1 MPKFDRSQA
10 HVKVQ
15 TWGTYPDANSGL
27 MNFLDARYRKENIGH
42 ASLEM
47 RLPGSPDNVA
57 LVNEFCYKD
66 PQIPVEIKKQKKSD
80 GTEEMEY
87 VIRFSFIPSNNAPF
101 SLNYSYKDDTS
112 YERAGHHTTDSHY
125 LEVSELEE
133 RRASKRIIRVFP
145 ACSLTEKGRSLDFS
159 TSKGQYIL
167 KVKEIENREDLLKT
181 AELLEK
187 KCEALKGGKEH
198 IDFYHPD
205 NKTILIAANRI
216 GIVLPNGEF
225 SREQLDDI
233 LNMSEIKKRVQEQV
247 AQLKLE
253 QSVLKEKVLQKDKTD
268 ENIQLIEALKSVLEK
283 VNDSNPGILPTEIE
297 KLKIP
302 QNIKDELLILTDS
315 NELEELKAKLKNLC
329 QQYQNENNQITTDSL
344 YFFSTQ
350 DDYLCRGRPADAEIQ
365 LPLGTGAN
373 ELNAAA
379 MLAQMRKI
387 VNSGYHYDLYTHNC
401 SSTALTILKAGRDG
415 VVSEVAPA
423 KGFTTTNPKT
433 VYNEACSLRDK
444 ICPVS
449 AVQAL
454 LNLDDFYASKAVDAQ
469 VMSTE
474 SSNLHETILN
484 FTVNN
489 LFPENEDIEN
499 KTFYV
504 FSAED
509 KARLL
514 ENKNKL
520 IPTELLRDL
529 WGIMPERTLPLSKD
543 GSNNAVID
551 RNMTIGQLTQGLSIL
566 AQNNTEARL
575 KIQNALIEPKEKD
588 SYEILKD
595 KIKSEILRLEVR
607 TDAKSVKKTA
617 DLAHAYGLITKEIS
631 SANPPLNDKK
641 KCAQLFHALEPALH
655 VNTGFNFREATSYT
669 EVKKTAIEL
678 GIIKKTESITMF
690 KGIMQQMKKET
701 IKADEQAAQK
711 QIFSS
716 N

>member
-1 MPKFDRSQA
+1 MPKFDHSHP

-15 TWGTYPDANSGL
+15 TWGTSPDANSGL
-27 MNFLDARYRKENIGH
+27 MSFLDARYRKENIGH

-47 RLPGSPDNVA
+47 RLPGSPENIA

-80 GTEEMEY
+80 GAEEMEY

-101 SLNYSYKDDTS
+101 SLNYSYKDDTN
-112 YERAGHHTTDSHY
+112 YERSGHHTTDSHY

-133 RRASKRIIRVFP
+133 RRASKRVIRVFP
-145 ACSLTEKGRSLDFS
+145 ACSLTEKGRALDFS
-159 TSKGQYIL
+159 TAKGQYIL
-167 KVKEIENREDLLKT
+167 KVKEIENREDLLQT
-181 AELLEK
+181 AKLLEK

-205 NKTILIAANRI
+205 NKTILIAAKRI
-216 GIVLPNGEF
+216 DIVLPNGEF
-225 SREQLDDI
+225 SREQLDNI
-233 LNMSEIKKRVQEQV
+233 LNISEIKKKVQEQV
-247 AQLKLE
+247 SQLKLE
-253 QSVLKEKVLQKDKTD
+253 QAALKEKVLQKDKTD
-268 ENIQLIEALKSVLEK
+268 ENTRLIQALKSISEK
-283 VNDSNPGILPTEIE
+283 VNDSNLGILPTEIE
-297 KLKIP
+297 TLKVP
-302 QNIKDELLILTDS
+302 QNTKNELLILIDS
-315 NELEELKAKLKNLC
+315 NELEEFKAKLKNLC

-365 LPLGTGAN
+365 LPLGTGSN

-387 VNSGYHYDLYTHNC
+387 VDSGYHYDLYTHNC
-401 SSTALTILKAGRDG
+401 SSTVLTILRAGRDG
-415 VVSEVAPA
+415 IVSEVTPA
-423 KGFTTTNPKT
+423 KGFTTANPKT
-433 VYNEACSLRDK
+433 VYNQACSLRDK

-449 AVQAL
+449 VIQAL

-469 VMSTE
+469 VVSKKSSTLDE
-474 SSNLHETILN
+474 AILN
-484 FTVNN
+484 FTANN

-509 KARLL
+509 RDHLL
-514 ENKNKL
+514 KNKEKR

-543 GSNNAVID
+543 NSNKVVID
-551 RNMTIGQLTQGLSIL
+551 RNMTIGQLVQGLTLL
-566 AQNNTEARL
+566 AQNRAEDRL
-575 KIQNALIEPKEKD
+575 KIQKTVTEPQEKD
-588 SYEILKD
+588 AYEILKD
-595 KIKSEILRLEVR
+595 KIKSELLKLEVKK
-607 TDAKSVKKTA
+607 DAKSVQKTA
-617 DLAHAYGLITKEIS
+617 DLAHAYSQVIKEIN
-631 SANPPLNDKK
+631 SANPPLNEKE
-641 KCAQLFHALEPALH
+641 KCAKLFHALEPILH
-655 VNTGFNFREATSYT
+655 VNTGFHIRTARSYT

-678 GIIKKTESITMF
+678 GIIERKESVTVF
-690 KGIMQQMKKET
+690 KDKMQQMRKENDDQT
-701 IKADEQAAQK
+701 PQR

-716 N
+716 T

>member
-1 MPKFDRSQA
+1 MPKFDHSHP

-15 TWGTYPDANSGL
+15 TWGTSPDANSGL
-27 MNFLDARYRKENIGH
+27 RNFLDARYRKENIGH

-47 RLPGSPDNVA
+47 RLPGNPENTA

-66 PQIPVEIKKQKKSD
+66 PQIPVEIKKQKNSD
-80 GTEEMEY
+80 GTEEMDY

-101 SLNYSYKDDTS
+101 SLNYSYKDDTN

-133 RRASKRIIRVFP
+133 RRASKRVIRVFP

-159 TSKGQYIL
+159 TAKGQYIL
-167 KVKEIENREDLLKT
+167 NVKEIENREDLLKT

-187 KCEALKGGKEH
+187 KCEDLKRGKEH

-205 NKTILIAANRI
+205 NKTILIAAKRI

-225 SREQLDDI
+225 SREQLDNI
-233 LNMSEIKKRVQEQV
+233 LNISEIKKKVQEQIS
-247 AQLKLE
+247 QLKLE
-253 QSVLKEKVLQKDKTD
+253 QAALKEKVLQKDKTD
-268 ENIQLIEALKSVLEK
+268 ENTRLIEALKSISEK
-283 VNDSNPGILPTEIE
+283 VNDSNLDILPTEIE
-297 KLKIP
+297 TLKVP
-302 QNIKDELLILTDS
+302 QNTKNELLILIDS
-315 NELEELKAKLKNLC
+315 NELEEFKAKLTNLC
-329 QQYQNENNQITTDSL
+329 QHYQNENNQITTDSL

-365 LPLGTGAN
+365 LPLGTGSN
-373 ELNAAA
+373 ELDAAA

-387 VNSGYHYDLYTHNC
+387 VDSRYHYDLYTHNC
-401 SSTALTILKAGRDG
+401 SSTVLTILKAGRDG
-415 VVSEVAPA
+415 IVSEVAPA
-423 KGFTTTNPKT
+423 KGFTTANPKT

-449 AVQAL
+449 IIPAL

-469 VMSTE
+469 VVSKK
-474 SSNLHETILN
+474 SFNLDEAILN

-509 KARLL
+509 REHLL
-514 ENKNKL
+514 KNKEKP

-543 GSNNAVID
+543 NSNKVVID
-551 RNMTIGQLTQGLSIL
+551 RNMTIGQLVQGLTLL
-566 AQNNTEARL
+566 AQNRAEDRL
-575 KIQNALIEPKEKD
+575 KIQNTDTEPQEKD
-588 SYEILKD
+588 AYDILKD
-595 KIKSEILRLEVR
+595 KIKSELLRLEVKK
-607 TDAKSVKKTA
+607 DAKSVQKTA
-617 DLAHAYGLITKEIS
+617 DLAHAYSRIIKEIN
-631 SANPPLNDKK
+631 SANPPLNEKE
-641 KCAQLFHALEPALH
+641 KCEKLFHALEPILH
-655 VNTGFNFREATSYT
+655 VNTGFNIRTARSYS

-678 GIIKKTESITMF
+678 GIIEREESVTAF
-690 KGIMQQMKKET
+690 KGKMQQMRQEN
-701 IKADEQAAQK
+701 ADQTPQR
-711 QIFSS
+711 QIFSPT
-716 N
+716 